1 MLNGHP
7 ESSNRQ
13 RWGLD
18 ARDPLP
24 PAARNAKTTFTGAK
38 QHQPS
43 PPAGF
48 RRPGA
53 GELPTSCS
61 HCATLNIT
69 TSAFAVKRFVFATDI
84 FALSFPSIKFPAEI
98 LPFRERQASSLARDI
113 DHVCR
118 DLAISYANRAQN
130 GCRRIPGK
138 LTMRRL
144 PLTPMSP
151 IVERPSFLELAN
163 SLLTVLHRTGNL
175 TG

>member
-1 MLNGHP
+1 MDTPKVQTVKGGVWTPATHCLQQPGTPRPLSPALNNINPHRLPVSEGQ
-7 ESSNRQ
+7 EQGSSPRH
-13 RWGLD
+13 
-18 ARDPLP
+18 
-24 PAARNAKTTFTGAK
+24 AAIG
-38 QHQPS
+38 
-43 PPAGF
+43 
-48 RRPGA
+48 
-53 GELPTSCS
+53 
-61 HCATLNIT
+61 ATLNIT